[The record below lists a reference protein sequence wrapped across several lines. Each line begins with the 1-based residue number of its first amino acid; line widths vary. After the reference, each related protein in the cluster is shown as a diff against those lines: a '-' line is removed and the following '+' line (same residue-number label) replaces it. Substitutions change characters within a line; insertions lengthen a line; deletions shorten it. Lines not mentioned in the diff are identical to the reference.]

1 MKYDTK
7 GPFFSPFQQSKWLIY
22 HLFMQPQLE
31 SQSNVTIKKKTSEE
45 FKSLARDYNIWN
57 KMQGN

>member
-1 MKYDTK
+1 
-7 GPFFSPFQQSKWLIY
+7 
-22 HLFMQPQLE
+22 MQPQLE

-45 FKSLARDYNIWN
+45 FKSLARDFNIWN